1 MITKELLAKCMPA
14 SAPKPRATWAPAFEL
29 AAQEFG
35 IDTLE
40 EIAAWLASM
49 ANETGQLKNFE
60 EASYFDTSAQRIAK
74 IFGSRAPSSGQI
86 ATWKALG
93 RRRFDENFFDFIYD
107 DRNGA
112 SLGNDQDGDGF
123 RYRGLGPGQLT
134 GKGNYRR
141 VGDHI
146 GVNLVGDPNK
156 LLEPLTGSR
165 AFAAYFVMNGID
177 ALAADG
183 SKGGFLRAMKRM
195 NSGLS
200 DDIFQTHHLKRWEE
214 ALNGLGISA
223 APELNIKAM
232 QKALMAAGFP
242 LPKFGADGDFGN
254 ETRTALRAFQAARG
268 LTVNGAPDKAT
279 RAALGV

>member
-1 MITKELLAKCMPA
+1 MITKAVLAKCMPA
-14 SAPKPRATWAPAFEL
+14 ARPKACETWAPAFEV
-29 AAQEFG
+29 AAREFG
-35 IDTLE
+35 LDTLE

-49 ANETGQLKNFE
+49 ANESGQLQKFE
-60 EASYFDTSAQRIAK
+60 EDSYFNTSAQRIAK
-74 IFGSRAPSSGQI
+74 IFGSRAPSSSQI
-86 ATWKALG
+86 ATWKAMG
-93 RRRFDENFFDFIYD
+93 QKRFDENFFDFIYD

-123 RYRGLGPGQLT
+123 RYRGLGPGQIT
-134 GKGNYRR
+134 GKANYRR

-146 GVNLVGDPNK
+146 GVNLVADPNK

-214 ALNGLGISA
+214 VLNGLGISP

-232 QKALMAAGFP
+232 QKALIDAGFP
-242 LPKFGADGDFGN
+242 LPRFGADGDLGN
-254 ETRTALRAFQAARG
+254 ETRAALRAFQAARG
-268 LTVNGAPDKAT
+268 LPVTGAPDKAT
-279 RAALGV
+279 RAALRV